1 MTTYENVPIVIG
13 GTLVLASSASVDEVR
28 PFESRRGY
36 GDHFVTPS
44 GVHESGRKQV
54 NLTVQY
60 LGNTESAFIPFRATG
75 IEYVAVGI
83 HDKLYSGLVTS
94 FSASAD
100 PVNPIDVSASFVC
113 FSDPASLGE
122 YLTGT
127 DRVWHGGGSTIT
139 GLPSVAGD
147 LVSFTVSMSQS
158 FTPYYI
164 VGEDQLSGLSR
175 TDGTI
180 SLSLSADEPFDAQ
193 EFPCVTG
200 ETATLTLSDICGGNS
215 VSETI
220 DGLRM
225 TSEKKEIAEGQ
236 VLSWSAEFV
245 RFF

>member
-1 MTTYENVPIVIG
+1 MITYENVPIVIG
-13 GTLVLASSASVDEVR
+13 GTLVLASSASVDESR
-28 PFESRRGY
+28 PFSSYRGY
-36 GDHFVTPS
+36 GGHFVDPS
-44 GVHESGRKQV
+44 GIYESGRKQI
-54 NLTVQY
+54 NLGVQY
-60 LGNTESAFIPFRATG
+60 LGNAESAFIPFRATG

-94 FSASAD
+94 FLASAD

-113 FSDPASLGE
+113 FADPTELGE

-147 LVSFTVSMSQS
+147 PVSFTVSMSQS
-158 FTPYYI
+158 FVPYYA
-164 VGEDQLSGLSR
+164 VGEEQLSGLSR

-180 SLSLSADEPFDAQ
+180 SLSLSTDEPFDAQ
-193 EFPCVTG
+193 DFPCVTG
-200 ETATLTLSDICGGNS
+200 ETATLTLADICGDTS
-215 VSETI
+215 VSEVI

-225 TSEKKEIAEGQ
+225 TSEKKEISEGQ